1 MAALVYTHWPVYLF
15 MMEEIST
22 RERIV
27 SAANKLFYREG
38 IKAVSVDAVAEAA
51 GITKKSLYYHFR
63 SKDELIAA
71 YLSYRDQPNLASYRR
86 WFDAAEG
93 DVGERIAA
101 IFGHLEVSASHA
113 NWKGCGFLRTSSE
126 LANLPGHPALQVGRT
141 HKKAFEGWIAEKLVL
156 AGLCDAQELSRQI
169 MLLLDGCFAV
179 AMLHR
184 DPSYMRSAG
193 LAARSLIRHAQ
204 SLAGA
209 TASP

>member
-1 MAALVYTHWPVYLF
+1 
-15 MMEEIST
+15 MEEIST
-22 RERIV
+22 RERII

-93 DVGERIAA
+93 DVGDRVSAIFDHLAIAA
-101 IFGHLEVSASHA
+101 ARA
-113 NWKGCGFLRTSSE
+113 DWKGCGFLRTSAE
-126 LANLPGHPALQVGRT
+126 LANLPGHPALQVGRA
-141 HKKAFEGWIAEKLVL
+141 HKKAFESWLTQKLEAAGIAGSGDL
-156 AGLCDAQELSRQI
+156 ARQI
-169 MLLLDGCFAV
+169 MLLLDGCFSV

-184 DPSYMRSAG
+184 DPSYMNSAG
-193 LAARSLIRHAQ
+193 LAAKSLIRHAQ

>member
-1 MAALVYTHWPVYLF
+1 
-15 MMEEIST
+15 MEEIST

-63 SKDELIAA
+63 SKDDLIAA
-71 YLSYRDQPNLASYRR
+71 YLSYRDQPNLAAYRR
-86 WFDAAEG
+86 WFDQADG
-93 DVGERIAA
+93 DVGDRVSAIFDHLAIAA
-101 IFGHLEVSASHA
+101 ARED
-113 NWKGCGFLRTSSE
+113 WKGCGFLRTSAE
-126 LANLPGHPALQVGRT
+126 LANLPGHPALQVGRA
-141 HKKAFEGWIAEKLVL
+141 HKKAFESWLTQKLEAAGIAGSGDL
-156 AGLCDAQELSRQI
+156 ARQI
-169 MLLLDGCFAV
+169 MLLLDGCFSV

-184 DPSYMRSAG
+184 DPSYMNSAG
-193 LAARSLIRHAQ
+193 LAAKSLIRHAQ